1 VRDVQTQQ
9 KVGLGR
15 AHAEPSGMVA
25 ACFRAPQSGHP
36 PRGNLDFR
44 RIAHLPDDSHGEDEA
59 PLPLYADTVT
69 SLAVGLAAG
78 ALVLGLAATVIA
90 LRVASRLDGAR
101 EEGRRTRKLAEVT
114 STLDLDV
121 LLERTLAATCALPGV
136 ESASV
141 ALTGQPG
148 APLVV
153 ASTPGDP
160 EGAAGA
166 SVTLL
171 DEDGREIGTLTAF
184 PHSRAEEPALDELAD
199 AAGPALA
206 RAQRYREAR
215 LQADLDALTGLHNRR
230 YFHETL
236 VRECARSRRYDRRL
250 ALVVVDLDDFKSVND
265 RIGHLAGDD
274 VLALVAERL
283 RSVVRGADVACRIG
297 GDEFA
302 VILPEASRPDAERL
316 YGRIKAA
323 LSFDLPAEA
332 ERLEISA
339 GVAELGPEDDATSL
353 FQRAD
358 EALYRS
364 KAAGKGQVQA
374 AKDR

>member
-1 VRDVQTQQ
+1 V
-9 KVGLGR
+9 
-15 AHAEPSGMVA
+15 
-25 ACFRAPQSGHP
+25 
-36 PRGNLDFR
+36 
-44 RIAHLPDDSHGEDEA
+44 
-59 PLPLYADTVT
+59 PLYADTVT

-78 ALVLGLAATVIA
+78 ALVLGLAATAIA

-114 STLDLDV
+114 STLDVDV

-141 ALTGQPG
+141 ALTGQSG
-148 APLVV
+148 APLAV
-153 ASTPGDP
+153 ASTGYP

-171 DEDGREIGTLTAF
+171 DEDGTEIGTLTAL

-206 RAQRYREAR
+206 RARRYREAR
-215 LQADLDALTGLHNRR
+215 LQADLDALAGLHNRR

-236 VRECARSRRYDRRL
+236 VRECARARRYDRRL
-250 ALVVVDLDDFKSVND
+250 ALVVVDIDDFKSVND

-353 FQRAD
+353 FQRVD

>member
-1 VRDVQTQQ
+1 
-9 KVGLGR
+9 
-15 AHAEPSGMVA
+15 M
-25 ACFRAPQSGHP
+25 
-36 PRGNLDFR
+36 
-44 RIAHLPDDSHGEDEA
+44 
-59 PLPLYADTVT
+59 PLYADTVT

-78 ALVLGLAATVIA
+78 ALVLGLVATAIA
-90 LRVASRLDGAR
+90 LHVARRLDGAR

-136 ESASV
+136 EAASV

-153 ASTPGDP
+153 ASTPGAP
-160 EGAAGA
+160 EGTAGA
-166 SVTLL
+166 SVPLL

-184 PHSRAEEPALDELAD
+184 PHRQAEGPALDELAD

-206 RAQRYREAR
+206 RAQRFREAR

-236 VRECARSRRYDRRL
+236 ARECARARRYDRRL
-250 ALVVVDLDDFKSVND
+250 ALVVVDIDDFKSVND

-302 VILPEASRPDAERL
+302 VILPGRAGQRLAPLRPHQ
-316 YGRIKAA
+316 GRSC
-323 LSFDLPAEA
+323 SFGLPADA
-332 ERLEISA
+332 ARLEISA

-358 EALYRS
+358 EALYGS

>member
-1 VRDVQTQQ
+1 V
-9 KVGLGR
+9 
-15 AHAEPSGMVA
+15 
-25 ACFRAPQSGHP
+25 
-36 PRGNLDFR
+36 
-44 RIAHLPDDSHGEDEA
+44 
-59 PLPLYADTVT
+59 PLYADTVT

-78 ALVLGLAATVIA
+78 ALVLRLAATVIA

>member
-1 VRDVQTQQ
+1 V
-9 KVGLGR
+9 
-15 AHAEPSGMVA
+15 
-25 ACFRAPQSGHP
+25 
-36 PRGNLDFR
+36 
-44 RIAHLPDDSHGEDEA
+44 
-59 PLPLYADTVT
+59 
-69 SLAVGLAAG
+69 
-78 ALVLGLAATVIA
+78 
-90 LRVASRLDGAR
+90 
-101 EEGRRTRKLAEVT
+101 
-114 STLDLDV
+114 DV

-141 ALTGQPG
+141 ALTGQSG
-148 APLVV
+148 APLAV
-153 ASTPGDP
+153 ASTGYP

-171 DEDGREIGTLTAF
+171 DEDGTEIGTLTAL

-206 RAQRYREAR
+206 RARRYREAR
-215 LQADLDALTGLHNRR
+215 LQADLDALTGLHNGR

-236 VRECARSRRYDRRL
+236 VRECARARRYDRRL
-250 ALVVVDLDDFKSVND
+250 ALVVVDIDDFKSVND

-353 FQRAD
+353 FQRVD

>member
-1 VRDVQTQQ
+1 V
-9 KVGLGR
+9 
-15 AHAEPSGMVA
+15 
-25 ACFRAPQSGHP
+25 
-36 PRGNLDFR
+36 
-44 RIAHLPDDSHGEDEA
+44 
-59 PLPLYADTVT
+59 PLYADTVT

-78 ALVLGLAATVIA
+78 ALVLRLAATVIA

-364 KAAGKGQVQA
+364 KAAGKDRCRPRKIAERGVFRVGQFLPTRLWKVWKTANPAQA
-374 AKDR
+374 RAIARQYVPYSSTSPASSTRSSASKRPEE